1 MDLEPSKK
9 RWLELCKEYE
19 MYVDPDEIV
28 WRLPVGKQQWV
39 EILKALYRDCKVLV
53 LDEPTAVLTPS
64 ESDQLCRA
72 IRRITSQGRSV
83 VFISHKL
90 REVIQI
96 TDRVTVIRDGKFIGT
111 IDTKD
116 ATPIKLAEMMVGRP
130 VTIVRKERPVFED
143 KKPIL
148 VMEGV
153 NANDDRGIQAL
164 KNLNL
169 TVHAGEIVGL
179 AGVDGNGQRELAEC
193 IVGLR
198 KLTSGSIS
206 IKDKK
211 VNSVIA
217 DPSFVGFIPEDR
229 QKTGLVMDFS
239 IADNMII
246 KDYQNEPFAQNK
258 ILRYKVIKKHARTMI
273 KKYNV
278 KTPSEDVKIRNLSGG
293 NQQKVVIARE
303 LDPEPV
309 LVIAAHPTRG
319 LDLGAV
325 DNVHDIL
332 LKERNR
338 GAAVLFISAELQE
351 VMALSDRI
359 IVLFGGEIMGD
370 LNGETADQQVIGQ
383 MMLGQ
388 PLEVQK

>member
-1 MDLEPSKK
+1 
-9 RWLELCKEYE
+9 
-19 MYVDPDEIV
+19 
-28 WRLPVGKQQWV
+28 
-39 EILKALYRDCKVLV
+39 
-53 LDEPTAVLTPS
+53 
-64 ESDQLCRA
+64 
-72 IRRITSQGRSV
+72 
-83 VFISHKL
+83 
-90 REVIQI
+90 
-96 TDRVTVIRDGKFIGT
+96 
-111 IDTKD
+111 
-116 ATPIKLAEMMVGRP
+116 
-130 VTIVRKERPVFED
+130 
-143 KKPIL
+143 
-148 VMEGV
+148 
-153 NANDDRGIQAL
+153 
-164 KNLNL
+164 
-169 TVHAGEIVGL
+169 
-179 AGVDGNGQRELAEC
+179 
-193 IVGLR
+193 
-198 KLTSGSIS
+198 
-206 IKDKK
+206 
-211 VNSVIA
+211 
-217 DPSFVGFIPEDR
+217 
-229 QKTGLVMDFS
+229 
-239 IADNMII
+239 
-246 KDYQNEPFAQNK
+246 
-258 ILRYKVIKKHARTMI
+258 MI